1 MSEAAEAQAEVQAA
15 ATEEVAAQVSAEQQE
30 AAPQEQQETSQVSE
44 TYTDF
49 VLPEGLRIDEAA
61 FGEFAP
67 LAKEFG
73 LSQEQAQKLVDVA
86 AGLVDRT
93 TKTAEGVHADTIKK
107 WADDS
112 RNDAEV
118 GGKDFDA
125 NLGIALTAIDK
136 FGDDELK
143 QILDASGFGNHPAVV
158 RLFYRV
164 GKAAGS
170 DAAIVTGNAV
180 KASNPLAA
188 MYPTMQQNN

>member
-1 MSEAAEAQAEVQAA
+1 MSEVAEQAIAEVPADQAAVEQPVDQVAEQGEQQAEVSQGS
-15 ATEEVAAQVSAEQQE
+15 ESYAEF
-30 AAPQEQQETSQVSE
+30 S
-44 TYTDF
+44 
-49 VLPEGLRIDEAA
+49 LPEGLRIDEAA
-61 FGEFAP
+61 FNDFAP

-73 LSQEQAQKLVDVA
+73 LTQEQAQKLVDVA

-93 TKTAEGVHADTIKK
+93 TKTAEGVHAARLKK

-125 NLGIALTAIDK
+125 NLGIALAAIDK

-164 GKAAGS
+164 GKAASNDTFVSGS
-170 DAAIVTGNAV
+170 ATQKKQG
-180 KASNPLAA
+180 
-188 MYPTMQQNN
+188 MYSYMNEGKN

>member
-1 MSEAAEAQAEVQAA
+1 MTEEAVIEEAVAPVEEAAAVEPA
-15 ATEEVAAQVSAEQQE
+15 AEQPQE
-30 AAPQEQQETSQVSE
+30 AAAQEQEYGEFS
-44 TYTDF
+44 
-49 VLPEGLRIDEAA
+49 LPEGLRIDESA
-61 FGEFAP
+61 FNDFAP

-73 LSQEQAQKLVDVA
+73 LTQEQAQKLVDVA

-125 NLGIALTAIDK
+125 NLAVAISAIDK

-164 GKAAGS
+164 GKAASNDTFVSGS
-170 DAAIVTGNAV
+170 ATQKKEGMYAYMNEGN
-180 KASNPLAA
+180 K
-188 MYPTMQQNN
+188 Q

>member
-1 MSEAAEAQAEVQAA
+1 MSEVAEQAIAEVPADQAAVEQPVDQVAEQGEQQAEVSQGS
-15 ATEEVAAQVSAEQQE
+15 ESYAEF
-30 AAPQEQQETSQVSE
+30 S
-44 TYTDF
+44 
-49 VLPEGLRIDEAA
+49 LPEGLRIDEAA
-61 FGEFAP
+61 FGEFSP

-73 LSQEQAQKLVDVA
+73 LTQEQAQKLVDVA

-93 TKTAEGVHADTIKK
+93 TKTAEGVHAETIKK

-125 NLGIALTAIDK
+125 NLGIALAAIDK

-164 GKAAGS
+164 GKAASNDTFVSGS
-170 DAAIVTGNAV
+170 ATQKKQG
-180 KASNPLAA
+180 
-188 MYPTMQQNN
+188 MYSYMNEGKN

>member
-1 MSEAAEAQAEVQAA
+1 MTEEAVIEEVVAPVEEAAAVEPA
-15 ATEEVAAQVSAEQQE
+15 AEQPQE
-30 AAPQEQQETSQVSE
+30 ADAQEQEYGEFS
-44 TYTDF
+44 
-49 VLPEGLRIDEAA
+49 LPEGLRIDEAA
-61 FGEFAP
+61 FNDFAP

-73 LSQEQAQKLVDVA
+73 LTQEQAQKLVDVA

-93 TKTAEGVHADTIKK
+93 TKTAEGVHAETIKK

-125 NLGIALTAIDK
+125 NLGIALAAIDK

-170 DAAIVTGNAV
+170 DAAVVTGTAV
-180 KASNPLAA
+180 KAANPLAA
-188 MYPTMQQNN
+188 MYPTMQKND

>member
-1 MSEAAEAQAEVQAA
+1 MSEVAEQAIAEVPADQAAVEQPVDQVAGQGEQQAEVSQGS
-15 ATEEVAAQVSAEQQE
+15 ESYAEF
-30 AAPQEQQETSQVSE
+30 S
-44 TYTDF
+44 
-49 VLPEGLRIDEAA
+49 LPEGLRIDEAA
-61 FGEFAP
+61 FGEFSP

-73 LSQEQAQKLVDVA
+73 LTQEQAQKLVDVA

-125 NLGIALTAIDK
+125 NLGIALAAIDK

-164 GKAAGS
+164 GKAASNDGF
-170 DAAIVTGNAV
+170 VVGNAAQN
-180 KASNPLAA
+180 KEG
-188 MYPTMQQNN
+188 MYAYMNEGKK

>member
-1 MSEAAEAQAEVQAA
+1 MTEEAEVQAEVQAA

-30 AAPQEQQETSQVSE
+30 AAPQEQEYGEFS
-44 TYTDF
+44 
-49 VLPEGLRIDEAA
+49 LPEGLRIDEAA
-61 FGEFAP
+61 FNDFAP

-73 LSQEQAQKLVDVA
+73 LTQEQAQKLVDVA

-158 RLFYRV
+158 RLFCRV
-164 GKAAGS
+164 GKAASNDTFVSGS
-170 DAAIVTGNAV
+170 ATQKKQG
-180 KASNPLAA
+180 
-188 MYPTMQQNN
+188 MYSYMNEGIN

>member
-1 MSEAAEAQAEVQAA
+1 MSEAAEVQAEVQAA
-15 ATEEVAAQVSAEQQE
+15 ATEEAAAQVSAEQQE
-30 AAPQEQQETSQVSE
+30 AAPQEQQDTPQGSE
-44 TYTDF
+44 AYADF

-61 FGEFAP
+61 FNDFAP

-73 LSQEQAQKLVDVA
+73 LTQEQAQKLVDVA

-93 TKTAEGVHADTIKK
+93 TKTAEGVHADTIRK

-125 NLGIALTAIDK
+125 NLAVAVSAIDK

-170 DAAIVTGNAV
+170 DAAVVTGTAV
-180 KASNPLAA
+180 KAANPLAA
-188 MYPTMQQNN
+188 MYPTMQKND

>member
-1 MSEAAEAQAEVQAA
+1 MSEVTEQAIAEVPADQEAVQQPVDQSAEQNAEQGEQQAEAQG
-15 ATEEVAAQVSAEQQE
+15 SE
-30 AAPQEQQETSQVSE
+30 AYA
-44 TYTDF
+44 DF
-49 VLPEGLRIDEAA
+49 SLPEGLRIDESA
-61 FGEFAP
+61 FNDFAP

-73 LSQEQAQKLVDVA
+73 LTQEQAQKLVDVA

-125 NLGIALTAIDK
+125 NLGIALAAIDK

-164 GKAAGS
+164 GKAASSDTFVAGS
-170 DAAIVTGNAV
+170 ATQRKEG
-180 KASNPLAA
+180 
-188 MYPTMQQNN
+188 MYAYMNEGKKQ

>member
-1 MSEAAEAQAEVQAA
+1 MSEVAEQAIAEVPADQAAVEQPVDQVAEQGEQQAEVSQGS
-15 ATEEVAAQVSAEQQE
+15 ESYAEF
-30 AAPQEQQETSQVSE
+30 S
-44 TYTDF
+44 
-49 VLPEGLRIDEAA
+49 LPEGLRIDEAA
-61 FGEFAP
+61 FNDFAP

-73 LSQEQAQKLVDVA
+73 LTQEQAQKLVDVA

-125 NLGIALTAIDK
+125 NLGIALAAIDK

-164 GKAAGS
+164 GKAASNDTFVSGS
-170 DAAIVTGNAV
+170 ATQKKQG
-180 KASNPLAA
+180 
-188 MYPTMQQNN
+188 MYSYMNEGKN